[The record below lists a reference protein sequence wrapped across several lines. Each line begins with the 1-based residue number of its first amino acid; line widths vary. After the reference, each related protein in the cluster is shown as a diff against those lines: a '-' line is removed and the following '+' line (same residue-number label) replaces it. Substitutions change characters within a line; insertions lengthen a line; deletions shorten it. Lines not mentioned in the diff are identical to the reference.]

1 MRIDMVNLA
10 DLVLDPRN
18 AREHDRRNID
28 EIKRSLQAFGQH
40 APLVVQRSTNRVLIG
55 NGRLQ
60 AMRELG
66 WTEAAVFFVD
76 DDDQTAIR
84 RALTDN
90 RTSDLSTWN
99 DDVLRELLD
108 EIGAIDVPGWSQ
120 DEIDELLGVDKE
132 PEDDD
137 FDPTEHL
144 PDVPITAPGD
154 MIILGDH
161 RLVCG
166 DSTNPDVVA
175 KLMDGATASLVL
187 TDPPYNVDYGDKV
200 EHMQRYDSGGERG
213 NSTIAN
219 DRMSEGRF
227 YEFLK
232 AAFEAAYSVCA
243 PGAVIYVFHSEREG
257 LNFRMALRDA
267 GWSMRQTLIWVKQAI
282 VMGRQDYQWQH
293 EPILYGW
300 KTGAA
305 HYFTAD
311 RTQATVIDDAKPADF
326 KKMKKDELVELVRQ
340 LYEERQQHAT
350 TVIRENR
357 PARSDEHP
365 TMKPVRLCGRLMAN
379 SSRRGEIVLDGFGG
393 SGSTLIAAEQLK
405 RRCYMIELDP
415 RYCDVIIA
423 RWEQFTGRQARR
435 VR

>member
-1 MRIDMVNLA
+1 MRIDMVALA

-66 WTEAAVFFVD
+66 WTEAAVFFVND
-76 DDDQTAIR
+76 DDKTAIR

-90 RTSDLSTWN
+90 RTSDLSAWN
-99 DDVLRELLD
+99 DDVLRELLE

-132 PEDDD
+132 PEDDE

-154 MIILGDH
+154 MIILGGH

-166 DSTNPDVVA
+166 DSTNPDVVT

-200 EHMQRYDSGGERG
+200 EHMQRYDSGGERD

-267 GWSMRQTLIWVKQAI
+267 GWSQRQTLIWVKQAI

-300 KTGAA
+300 KTGAP
-305 HYFTAD
+305 HYFTND
-311 RTQATVIDDAKPADF
+311 RTHSTVFDDARPADF

-340 LYEERQQHAT
+340 LYEER
-350 TVIRENR
+350 
-357 PARSDEHP
+357 
-365 TMKPVRLCGRLMAN
+365 
-379 SSRRGEIVLDGFGG
+379 
-393 SGSTLIAAEQLK
+393 
-405 RRCYMIELDP
+405 
-415 RYCDVIIA
+415 
-423 RWEQFTGRQARR
+423 
-435 VR
+435 